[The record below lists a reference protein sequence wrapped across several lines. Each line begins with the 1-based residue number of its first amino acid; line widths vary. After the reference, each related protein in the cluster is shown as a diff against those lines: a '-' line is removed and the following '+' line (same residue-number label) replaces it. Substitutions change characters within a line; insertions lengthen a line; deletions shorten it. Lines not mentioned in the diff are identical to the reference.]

1 MTLDLIIIYLM
12 ISLGIISV
20 LFWLWIFIKGIIS
33 RKIKLPY
40 VWGLYFSISY
50 IFFFSKRIITNTE
63 TDRTISI
70 IGILFLL
77 MLWGIYR
84 WWSGKMSWETI
95 EKSWSIE
102 ALDNLSQVKGKG
114 SGFMRFVVKVLGKKN
129 AFNGSIIIIFIF
141 PLACF
146 VL

>member
-1 MTLDLIIIYLM
+1 MSLDLIIIYLVILLVLM
-12 ISLGIISV
+12 SVFFWQFILIRGIV
-20 LFWLWIFIKGIIS
+20 S

-40 VWGLYFSISY
+40 IWGLYFSISY
-50 IFFFSKRIITNTE
+50 IFFFSKRIISDTA

-84 WWSGKMSWETI
+84 LWSGKMSWETI
-95 EKSWSIE
+95 EKSWSID

-114 SGFMRFVVKVLGKKN
+114 SGFMRFIVKTFGKRN
-129 AFNGSIIIIFIF
+129 AYNGSIVFIFIF

>member
-1 MTLDLIIIYLM
+1 MTLDLIIIYL
-12 ISLGIISV
+12 ILLLGMMTV
-20 LFWLWIFIKGIIS
+20 LFWLLIFIKGIIS

-40 VWGLYFSISY
+40 VWGLYFTISY
-50 IFFFSKRIITNTE
+50 TFFFSKRIITDSA
-63 TDRTISI
+63 TDRTFSI
-70 IGILFLL
+70 IGILYLL

-84 WWSGKMSWETI
+84 WWSAKMSWKTI

-114 SGFMRFVVKVLGKKN
+114 SVLTQYIVKIFGKRN
-129 AFNGSIIIIFIF
+129 AYYGSIIIIFIF

>member
-114 SGFMRFVVKVLGKKN
+114 SSFMRFVVKVLGKKKC
-129 AFNGSIIIIFIF
+129 
-141 PLACF
+141 L
-146 VL
+146 